1 MRKGIAFYNS
11 KEYTVGRSIYSYH
24 EFPPQS
30 FKHKQRVT
38 RMTHEIHHRFMEQK
52 IIKRGALIMGAA
64 LVGGLVET
72 GRALHERRQP
82 NVADVVSYYEDE
94 GPAFFF
100 FGGCGENNLAQ
111 APLFHRK
118 VGGYGSLHFEYQI
131 QGRYSQELVDQSVI
145 KAAKSEGE
153 RDWIFMGSSM
163 GLMKAMRS
171 LMNPAVRESI
181 GEGRLQAVV
190 SRQGITSREN
200 LQPEMQ
206 RAAWIS
212 SKTPALPIVGDGWEL
227 QRLSKAHGEIA
238 HSESTTDEEA
248 RIHNESSAYLP
259 FPLVSSQHRAIHRSE
274 PWAKGSHQ
282 VIVDENPDLR
292 LFQITPE
299 HDGVAN
305 WQSTNESL
313 ERAFG
318 LPVETITDERRPRG
332 SHAND
337 LEFIEPLEEL
347 MMKLSGRDRHMAAA
361 ARNLIMYSSGLAHAA

>member
-1 MRKGIAFYNS
+1 
-11 KEYTVGRSIYSYH
+11 
-24 EFPPQS
+24 
-30 FKHKQRVT
+30 
-38 RMTHEIHHRFMEQK
+38 MTHEIHHSFMEQK

-82 NVADVVSYYEDE
+82 NIADVVSYYEDD

-118 VGGYGSLHFEYQI
+118 VSGYGSLHFEYQV
-131 QGRYSQELVDQSVI
+131 QGRYSQELVDQEVI
-145 KAAKSEGE
+145 ETVKSEGD
-153 RDWIFMGSSM
+153 RDWVFMGSSM

-171 LMNPAVRESI
+171 LKNPAVRAAI
-181 GEGRLQAVV
+181 GENKLQAVV
-190 SRQGITSREN
+190 SRQGITSRAD
-200 LQPEMQ
+200 LQPDMQ

-227 QRLSKAHGEIA
+227 QRLSKAHGDIA
-238 HSESTTDEEA
+238 HSEGTTDEEA
-248 RIHNESSAYLP
+248 RLHVESSAYLP
-259 FPLVSSQHRAIHRSE
+259 FPLVSSQHRAIHQSE
-274 PWAKGSHQ
+274 PWTNGSHHI
-282 VIVDENPDLR
+282 VVDENPGLQ

-299 HDGVAN
+299 FDGVAD
-305 WQSTNESL
+305 WRSTNKSL

-318 LPVETITDERRPRG
+318 LPVETISDERRPRG

-347 MMKLSGRDRHMAAA
+347 MMKLSGRHRAMTSA
-361 ARNLIMYSSGLAHAA
+361 ARSLVTYSSGLARAS